1 MSSRLS
7 KIRSLHT
14 YVMLRTVYFGWICMI
29 PYFLDEYVS
38 LNCMTIFYR
47 NCVIVRRLLRSLVL
61 WVPSFS
67 STNENL
73 FSLIVRWSSNRVTVK
88 KNTRKLSR
96 IYFYRIW
103 NSRPFSAGKKRAGF
117 EVKIVLLKVVLNFA
131 LISKFWKAILSAK
144 MSANLRSRS
153 VILSALAFSAL
164 Q

>member
-47 NCVIVRRLLRSLVL
+47 NCVIVRRLLRTLVV

-117 EVKIVLLKVVLNFA
+117 EVKNCVIESCAQFCAHFK
-131 LISKFWKAILSAK
+131 ILES
-144 MSANLRSRS
+144 
-153 VILSALAFSAL
+153 L
-164 Q
+164 QFTFQNTTIFCY